1 MMVGEV
7 QMGDRRVKDNTYK
20 KAIVIHFGYP
30 ALPSLVFGGHDRT
43 LLRKPRCCAIA
54 PHDLV

>member
-7 QMGDRRVKDNTYK
+7 QMGERKTKDNTYK
-20 KAIVIHFGYP
+20 NAIVIYFGYP

-43 LLRKPRCCAIA
+43 LLRKSRYCTFA
-54 PHDLV
+54 LV